1 MHKLLCSFLLC
12 SFFFAACA
20 SPSIAQQLPPG
31 THSVDDHSQQ
41 DAVTKEIAAAET
53 DLEKQDYKAAEVKLK
68 QLAEANPK
76 DGRVLYDLGFAEER
90 NGEEADAARAYAASI
105 AALPGFA
112 EPEIALGLLDARTGY
127 AAAAHRELLA
137 VANLQTAAAA
147 LRARALRAL
156 AHLDETDHPEA
167 AREELLAALKLSP
180 ETPDDVLMGAEL
192 AERAGDPADAET
204 AYRRA
209 LALLP
214 GDLDATAG
222 LVHVLQ
228 QQGKLAEADTLL
240 TAALKQ
246 HPSDVRLIAQAA
258 TLYAAE
264 DKPAQAIPLVE
275 QLRASDPK
283 LAADPD
289 TTQMLARLYYLNG
302 DDAKAE
308 ALYTQL
314 LAKTPNDPIL
324 LDALGSAQVK
334 QGHDA
339 QAEATLEK
347 AVGLRSAFHDDQAWG
362 EAAGHLAFAASKNND
377 PRVCLQALAARSSVL
392 PNSPTSLFL
401 QATAYDHLHQIKP
414 AIAAYQAFLKLAN
427 GKFPD
432 QEFEARHRIIAL
444 QHD

>member
-1 MHKLLCSFLLC
+1 MRKLLC
-12 SFFFAACA
+12 FALFAVSACHVR
-20 SPSIAQQLPPG
+20 AQQLPPG

-41 DAVTKEIAAAET
+41 DALRKEITAAES
-53 DLEKQDYKAAEVKLK
+53 DLEKQNYKDAEIKLK
-68 QLAEANPK
+68 DLATANPK

-90 NGEEADAARAYAASI
+90 NGEEAEAARAYAGSI

-112 EPEIALGLLDARTGY
+112 EPEIALGLLDARTGH
-127 AAAAHRELLA
+127 AAAAHRELLE
-137 VANLQTAAAA
+137 VANLQTADVA
-147 LRARALRAL
+147 LRVRALRAL

-192 AERAGDPADAET
+192 AERAGDAKDAEA

-209 LALLP
+209 LTLLP
-214 GDLDATAG
+214 GDMDATAG

-228 QQGKLAEADTLL
+228 QQGKLAEADTIL
-240 TAALKQ
+240 TPALQK
-246 HPSDVRLIAQAA
+246 HPDDLRLIAQAA

-275 QLRASDPK
+275 KLR
-283 LAADPD
+283 AADPKVASD
-289 TTQMLARLYYLNG
+289 ADVTAMLARLYYLSG
-302 DDAKAE
+302 DNANAE
-308 ALYTQL
+308 KLYAGL
-314 LAKTPNDPIL
+314 LEKTPNDPVL

-347 AVGLRSAFHDDQAWG
+347 AVDLRSAFHDDQAWG

-377 PRVCLQALAARSSVL
+377 PRVCLQALAARSTVL
-392 PNSPTSLFL
+392 PDSPTSLFL

-414 AIAAYQAFLKLAN
+414 AMTAYQAFLKLAN

-432 QEFEARHRIIAL
+432 QEFEARHRLIAL
-444 QHD
+444 QHDK